1 MTAFITLSH
10 ADSVQQGLH
19 PHISRAEVI
28 AMVGGAD
35 LRREIDELSAIRHAA
50 ANDDDD
56 DDEDDDDVPP
66 RRAHGTAGDGDDSD
80 DDANEVDDLINIVD
94 VAMYSGMTEPY

>member
-1 MTAFITLSH
+1 
-10 ADSVQQGLH
+10 
-19 PHISRAEVI
+19 
-28 AMVGGAD
+28 MVGGAD
-35 LRREIDELSAIRHAA
+35 LRREIDGLSAIRHA

-56 DDEDDDDVPP
+56 DDEYGVLPH
-66 RRAHGTAGDGDDSD
+66 RAYTTMDDGDDSD